1 MVLCSPSIHTK
12 AEKYS
17 YYRYS
22 FKYIEYDFDIMK
34 IEGQWWV
41 DVDWILSNGIN
52 VKMIKQKT
60 GEAVVIGPG
69 CLYWYESENISTH
82 STWNMMPKTL
92 SQSKILVSK
101 LENLKELRMKQRVP
115 VKSIFLRALNHETL
129 VC

>member
-1 MVLCSPSIHTK
+1 
-12 AEKYS
+12 
-17 YYRYS
+17 
-22 FKYIEYDFDIMK
+22 MK